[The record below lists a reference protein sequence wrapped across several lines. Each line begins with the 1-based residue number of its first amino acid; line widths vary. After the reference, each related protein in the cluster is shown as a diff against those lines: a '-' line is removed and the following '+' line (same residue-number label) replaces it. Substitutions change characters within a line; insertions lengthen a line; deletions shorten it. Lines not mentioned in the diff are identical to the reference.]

1 MEIEL
6 SREELDQINKGLRA
20 VRDRHY
26 TAYRNHKDPE
36 SETAQNNLRQ
46 YKELDELRFRLIKAW
61 AYNSDLTR
69 ALEQV

>member
-6 SREELDQINKGLRA
+6 TREELDQINKGLRA
-20 VRDRHY
+20 VRDRHN

-61 AYNSDLTR
+61 AYNSDLAR